1 MYISPSYTEPPPI
14 PPPRYSPFT
23 FCRKC
28 GCPREIP
35 GSVCAY
41 HTSEDL
47 RRSSQ
52 IHASNGSSAVLW
64 KLKKIRSFGV
74 DLNNL
79 YSSTPVQKKPNTWQ
93 VCWYIITEVNFTG
106 YHGNVISCTDD
117 DDISHGHTRLL
128 KKKKSSRKLDEYDV
142 KWDTAQGYSQ
152 VETTQGESR
161 HAPSSQTGFIWTWW
175 CEEMSSGVF
184 ACDLRLT
191 AQVSARVT
199 DTLILTSRQRRRAAP
214 RNQSFAHTS
223 FAAFVTVHNQSLSN
237 QGSSQHLYWS

>member
-152 VETTQGESR
+152 VY
-161 HAPSSQTGFIWTWW
+161 
-175 CEEMSSGVF
+175 SGGKPP
-184 ACDLRLT
+184 CSL
-191 AQVSARVT
+191 
-199 DTLILTSRQRRRAAP
+199 
-214 RNQSFAHTS
+214 
-223 FAAFVTVHNQSLSN
+223 LSN
-237 QGSSQHLYWS
+237 RFYLDVVMWGNELGRVCMWFTADGAGERSSYRHTNSHQQAKAASCS

>member
-1 MYISPSYTEPPPI
+1 MIDIFSVHAVQYWAGKFHGTPLDKKGKTAHLITKPFSSVRNKYSTLMGNVYKSIIYRAPPLI

-142 KWDTAQGYSQ
+142 KWDTA
-152 VETTQGESR
+152 
-161 HAPSSQTGFIWTWW
+161 
-175 CEEMSSGVF
+175 
-184 ACDLRLT
+184 
-191 AQVSARVT
+191 
-199 DTLILTSRQRRRAAP
+199 
-214 RNQSFAHTS
+214 
-223 FAAFVTVHNQSLSN
+223 
-237 QGSSQHLYWS
+237 